1 MENLLLWIYADK
13 IHMFNCNLHWFSI
26 MICMRWTA
34 CRNFPCY
41 LYVILN
47 FKHEISTTNATWWGL
62 LSAFSARGEI
72 AAICQDVRLLKQKF
86 DLHLPLSES
95 LFPNQT
101 SFFLASSNSSL
112 EKSLVPDQVPMGDD
126 DLFETHKNRDHE
138 LVLEEEATEDD
149 RKALEDDGWEFY
161 VDAETVVWVQC
172 GKFRLNTLTWVL

>member
-1 MENLLLWIYADK
+1 M
-13 IHMFNCNLHWFSI
+13 
-26 MICMRWTA
+26 
-34 CRNFPCY
+34 
-41 LYVILN
+41 
-47 FKHEISTTNATWWGL
+47 
-62 LSAFSARGEI
+62 
-72 AAICQDVRLLKQKF
+72 KQKF

-161 VDAETVVWVQC
+161 VDAETVV
-172 GKFRLNTLTWVL
+172 